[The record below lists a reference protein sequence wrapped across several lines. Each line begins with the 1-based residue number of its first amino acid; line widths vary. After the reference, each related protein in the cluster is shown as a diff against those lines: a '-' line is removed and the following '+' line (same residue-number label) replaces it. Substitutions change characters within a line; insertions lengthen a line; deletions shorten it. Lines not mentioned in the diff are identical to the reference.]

1 MTNEELIQKLSNRSP
16 YRLENIWWRLTMPLR
31 RWWDVKKATKE
42 VDALHKSINFLRRPS
57 HLEWLEIAQEIDW
70 ICDSIYL
77 EWNVQLQGGKV
88 DRIYEFLR
96 VHKYEEP
103 FTLQQVF
110 KTCPKS
116 KSIGLVE

>member
-31 RWWDVKKATKE
+31 RWWDIKKATE
-42 VDALHKSINFLRRPS
+42 EIDALHKSINFLRRPS

-88 DRIYEFLR
+88 NHIYEFLR

-103 FTLQQVF
+103 FTLQQVL
-110 KTCPKS
+110 KTCPKG
-116 KSIGLVE
+116 KSIGFVE